1 MCWLSHLCGTAK
13 VWILDIAFPSL
24 WRVSPLGPL
33 ACSCSPVRC
42 SQIYPVAFGASCI
55 LMIKCVLLS
64 MAHMTFCIL
73 ASILVCLEV
82 RDRGLS
88 VLKLG
93 WFWGK
98 PDGWSP
104 SIFLSSSLVCCSPL
118 WLQGISVS
126 GLCSP
131 VFTPYLW
138 LCYSFCHNLYLFFLA
153 TSYFSFKTIFWSVGT
168 DFSRRPSLT

>member
-1 MCWLSHLCGTAK
+1 MCVDFPTCVGQQKRGYLTL
-13 VWILDIAFPSL
+13 PSL
-24 WRVSPLGPL
+24 PCGGLAHLGPSL
-33 ACSCSPVRC
+33 CSCSPVRC
-42 SQIYPVAFGASCI
+42 SQIYPVASSASSI

-73 ASILVCLEV
+73 ASSLVCLEV
-82 RDRGLS
+82 RDGGLS

-104 SIFLSSSLVCCSPL
+104 SVFLSSSLICCSPL

-131 VFTPYLW
+131 VFTPYL
-138 LCYSFCHNLYLFFLA
+138 
-153 TSYFSFKTIFWSVGT
+153 
-168 DFSRRPSLT
+168 